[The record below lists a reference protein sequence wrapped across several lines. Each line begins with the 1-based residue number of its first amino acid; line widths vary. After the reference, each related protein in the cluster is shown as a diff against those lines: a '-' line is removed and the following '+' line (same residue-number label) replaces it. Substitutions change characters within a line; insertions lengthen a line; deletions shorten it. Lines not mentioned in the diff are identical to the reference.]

1 MGLIDR
7 ISEWLAQP
15 FQSGQSAGKWVLF
28 VGLLI
33 VAVWFWQMVLAHIT
47 GGREE

>member
-1 MGLIDR
+1 MALLDSITA
-7 ISEWLAQP
+7 WLKQP

-28 VGLLI
+28 FGFLI
-33 VAVWFWQMVLAHIT
+33 IVFWFWGMVLHHIV

>member
-7 ISEWLAQP
+7 ISAWLAQP
-15 FQSGQSAGKWVLF
+15 FQSGQSAGKWVLSI
-28 VGLLI
+28 GLII

-47 GGREE
+47 HGRE